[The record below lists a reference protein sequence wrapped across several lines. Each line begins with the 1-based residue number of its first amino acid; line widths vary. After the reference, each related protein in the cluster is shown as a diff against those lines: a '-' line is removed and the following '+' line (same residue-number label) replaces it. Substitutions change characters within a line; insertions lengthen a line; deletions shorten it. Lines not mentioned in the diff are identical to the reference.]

1 MNKWQSL
8 ILIGTY
14 LLKVLTCLR
23 FLAKGDYL
31 SETTDIHGI
40 SKASGC
46 LIVHRVVNALC
57 ERLNNIKFPTG
68 RHELMN
74 IKAGFFK
81 IAKFPNVVGIIDGT
95 QIPIQGT
102 STDDEH
108 LYVCRKGFHAINVQ
122 AVVDYDLRFVYI
134 SFIYIL

>member
-1 MNKWQSL
+1 M
-8 ILIGTY
+8 TY
-14 LLKVLTCLR
+14 PNWHI
-23 FLAKGDYL
+23 FIKGFDVFAISYL

-46 LIVHRVVNALC
+46 LIVHRGVNALC
-57 ERLNNIKFPTG
+57 ERLNDIKFPTG

-81 IAKFPNVVGIIDGT
+81 IAKFPNVGIIDGT

-108 LYVCRKGFHAINVQ
+108 LYVCIKGLHAINVQ
-122 AVVDYDLRFVYI
+122 AVVDHDLRFLYI

>member
-1 MNKWQSL
+1 M
-8 ILIGTY
+8 
-14 LLKVLTCLR
+14 
-23 FLAKGDYL
+23 

-122 AVVDYDLRFVYI
+122 AVVDHDLGFVNI